1 MIAAIGLPL
10 ASASGSDWALAASA
24 ALIVIYALVS
34 RRLDATPISAAMF
47 FVTCGFLLGSHG
59 AGLIDPGAE
68 SESVR
73 VLAEVTLT
81 LVLFSDASRL
91 DLGALRGEYQVPLRL
106 LAIGLPL
113 TILAGW
119 GLAAVIFTSLT
130 AGEAALLAI
139 ILAPTDAA
147 LGQAV
152 VTDERLPS
160 RIRQGLN
167 VESGLN
173 DGICVPLL
181 FIALA
186 AADAEAGAKTTH
198 GAVTLVAEAIGYG
211 TLFGVVVGLA
221 GALLLRAAVRRGLA
235 EAAWI
240 QVVPVGTAALSYG
253 LAAPL
258 GGSGFIAAFVA
269 GLTFGAVGGRAEETY
284 MLEELGGLANA
295 ATFIVFGAA
304 IVGPVLSHAT
314 WTEALYAAL
323 SLTVVRMVPVAIS
336 FTGTH
341 AQPPTVLFTGW
352 FGPRG
357 LASIVFTVI
366 VLDESHLAH
375 VSTMTTVVV
384 LTILISVFAH
394 GITARPLTGRYAA
407 WYATHRQRRPAAM
420 ETVEAGHQ
428 RWRRPAA
435 VPVVGAGA
443 HDPGR

>member
-1 MIAAIGLPL
+1 MAFVSSLPLLSSSEPNWAL
-10 ASASGSDWALAASA
+10 ASAAAVVVAYALA
-24 ALIVIYALVS
+24 S
-34 RRLDATPISAAMF
+34 RRLDRTPLTAAIF
-47 FVTCGFLLGSHG
+47 FVTCGFLLGNHG
-59 AGLIDPGAE
+59 VGLIDLGPQ

-73 VLAEVTLT
+73 LLAEATLT
-81 LVLFSDASRL
+81 FVLFADASRL
-91 DLGALRGEYQVPLRL
+91 DLTALRRQYQVPLRL

-119 GLAAVIFTSLT
+119 GVAAGVFSSLS
-130 AGEAALLAI
+130 AGEALLLAI

-181 FIALA
+181 FVALA
-186 AADAEAGAKTTH
+186 FADAEAGT
-198 GAVTLVAEAIGYG
+198 GSSPVTLVAEAIGYG
-211 TLFGVVVGLA
+211 VLFGALA
-221 GALLLRAAVRRGLA
+221 GVGGAMLLRAAVGRRLA
-235 EAAWI
+235 EAAWV
-240 QVVPVGTAALSYG
+240 QVVPVGTAALAYG

-269 GLTFGAVGGRAEETY
+269 GLTFGAIGGTAEETY
-284 MLEELGGLANA
+284 LLEELGGLANA

-314 WTEALYAAL
+314 WADGLYAVL

-336 FTGTH
+336 FLGTH
-341 AQPPTVLFTGW
+341 ASPQTQLFVGW

-375 VSTMTTVVV
+375 VDSMTAVVV
-384 LTILISVFAH
+384 LTILISVYAH
-394 GITARPLTGRYAA
+394 GVTSRPLTERYAT
-407 WYATHRQRRPAAM
+407 WYAAHRERRPSAM

-428 RWRRPAA
+428 RWRRPTA
-435 VPVVGAGA
+435 VPVVS
-443 HDPGR
+443 DPRRSAT

>member
-1 MIAAIGLPL
+1 MIVAIDLPL
-10 ASASGSDWALAASA
+10 ESASTSEWAVAAGAAVIVLYALA
-24 ALIVIYALVS
+24 S
-34 RRLDATPISAAMF
+34 RRLDATPVTAAIF
-47 FVTCGFLLGSHG
+47 FVTGGFLLGNHG
-59 AGLIDPGAE
+59 AGLIDPGAG

-73 VLAEVTLT
+73 LLAEVTLT
-81 LVLFSDASRL
+81 LVLFADASRL
-91 DLGALRGEYQVPLRL
+91 DLTALRGEYQVPLRL

-119 GLAAVIFTSLT
+119 GLAAVVFTSLS
-130 AGEAALLAI
+130 AGETLLLAI

-186 AADAEAGAKTTH
+186 VADTEAGAKSTH
-198 GAVTLVAEAIGYG
+198 GAVTLVTEAIGYG
-211 TLFGVVVGLA
+211 VLFGVAAGVC
-221 GALLLRAAVRRGLA
+221 GALLLRVAVARGLA

-269 GLTFGAVGGRAEETY
+269 GLTFGAIRGQAEETY
-284 MLEELGGLANA
+284 LLEEFGGLANA

-304 IVGPVLSHAT
+304 IVGPVLSRAT
-314 WTEALYAAL
+314 WRDAVYVLL
-323 SLTVVRMVPVAIS
+323 SLTVVRMLPVAIS
-336 FTGTH
+336 FIGTR
-341 AQPPTVLFTGW
+341 ARLPTVLFTGW

-366 VLDESHLAH
+366 VLDESNLAH

-384 LTILISVFAH
+384 FTILVSVYAH
-394 GITARPLTGRYAA
+394 GVTARSLTSRYAA
-407 WYATHRQRRPAAM
+407 WYATHRERRPTAM

-428 RWRRPAA
+428 RWRRPSATPM
-435 VPVVGAGA
+435 VPAKV
-443 HDPGR
+443 DRS

>member
-1 MIAAIGLPL
+1 MLGAIELPL
-10 ASASGSDWALAASA
+10 ASASASDWAVAASGCV
-24 ALIVIYALVS
+24 IVLYALVS
-34 RRLDATPISAAMF
+34 RRLDATPITAAIF
-47 FVTCGFLLGSHG
+47 FVTAGFLLGGHG
-59 AGLIDPGAE
+59 AGLIDPGAQ

-73 VLAEVTLT
+73 LLAEVTLT
-81 LVLFSDASRL
+81 LVLFADASRL
-91 DLGALRGEYQVPLRL
+91 DLRALRGEYQVPLRL

-119 GLAAVIFTSLT
+119 GLALLVFGSLT
-130 AGEAALLAI
+130 AGEALLLAI

-186 AADAEAGAKTTH
+186 LADKEAGTMSAH
-198 GAVTLVAEAIGYG
+198 GALTLVAEAIGYG
-211 TLFGVVVGLA
+211 TLFGAVAGVA
-221 GALLLRAAVRRGLA
+221 GALLLREAVRRGLA

-240 QVVPVGTAALSYG
+240 QVVPVGTAAIAYG

-269 GLTFGAVGGRAEETY
+269 GLAFGAIGGRADETY

-304 IVGPVLSHAT
+304 IVGPVLSNAT
-314 WTEALYAAL
+314 WTEALYAVL

-336 FTGTH
+336 FIGTH
-341 AQPPTVLFTGW
+341 AQLPTVLFTGW

-366 VLDESHLAH
+366 VLDESDLPH
-375 VSTMTTVVV
+375 VSTMTAVVV
-384 LTILISVFAH
+384 LTILMSVYAH
-394 GITARPLTGRYAA
+394 GVTAVPLTRRYAA
-407 WYATHRQRRPAAM
+407 WYATHRERRPAAM

-428 RWRRPAA
+428 RWRRPSAI
-435 VPVVGAGA
+435 PVIG
-443 HDPGR
+443 GRHASH